1 MQSHTRYSYVD
12 NSVLTVQLPEHCTCK
27 TKHHF
32 PYTIVLAPTW
42 TKRAPRK
49 WIQFTWKR
57 NDSNHEFHLDTET
70 VDSQLFS
77 SKYSYDNKKNKKI
90 NHQPTDWW
98 LLTNPFLWWLMDILW
113 LWCNHNNVMQLLSE
127 AGAAYSSGTAMV
139 VPVFL
144 LNNRY
149 QF

>member
-1 MQSHTRYSYVD
+1 M
-12 NSVLTVQLPEHCTCK
+12 
-27 TKHHF
+27 
-32 PYTIVLAPTW
+32 LAPTW

-49 WIQFTWKR
+49 SIQFTWKR

-70 VDSQLFS
+70 VDNQLVS
-77 SKYSYDNKKNKKI
+77 SKYSYYKSNNKKI

-98 LLTNPFLWWLMDILW
+98 LLTNPLLWWLMDIFW
-113 LWCNHNNVMQLLSE
+113 LWCNHNNVMQLLSQ

-149 QF
+149 QFWCPFKTDPFKTDHVHNRPIHNRPVHNRLHS